1 MTLLHRRLT
10 FCCAVLLIASA
21 AFARSAQSQQADV
34 IRGRVIDGDSVALEN
49 VLVTVT
55 SVTGNVS
62 RTARTDRGG
71 RFTVTFPGG
80 DGDYM
85 VAYASLGFAARQF
98 QVKRNADED
107 ILVADAKLTRIGAIL
122 DPVQVTAQ
130 REQVRRGDIPADVG
144 GTDRPLSNAVVPA
157 DLMGDLAAMAASLP
171 GVQSVPGADGGADG
185 YSVLGLGAD
194 QNSTTLD
201 GMQFGG
207 SNLPRDASIG
217 SSLVTSPYDVSRGGF
232 SGAQMTLRT
241 RSGSNFVTRGM
252 SANVDA

>member
-1 MTLLHRRLT
+1 MLHRRLT
-10 FCCAVLLIASA
+10 YCCAVMLIASA
-21 AFARSAQSQQADV
+21 AFARPAQSQQADV
-34 IRGRVIDGDSVALEN
+34 IRGRVTDGDTVTLEN

-55 SVTGNVS
+55 SVSGNVS
-62 RTARTDRGG
+62 RTARTDRSG

-107 ILVADAKLTRIGAIL
+107 ILMADAKLTRIGAIL

-171 GVQSVPGADGGADG
+171 GVQSVPAADGGPDG

-194 QNSTTLD
+194 QNNTTLD

-207 SNLPRDASIG
+207 PTFRGMPQSEAR
-217 SSLVTSPYDVSRGGF
+217 SSLLPTMCRGAVSAAR
-232 SGAQMTLRT
+232 R
-241 RSGSNFVTRGM
+241 
-252 SANVDA
+252 